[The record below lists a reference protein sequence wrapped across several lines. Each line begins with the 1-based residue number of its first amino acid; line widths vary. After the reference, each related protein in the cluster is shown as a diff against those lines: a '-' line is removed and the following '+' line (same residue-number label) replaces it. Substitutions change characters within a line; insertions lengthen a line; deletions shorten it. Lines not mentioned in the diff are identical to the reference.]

1 MLPYVIL
8 RYIMI
13 DDANLCYL
21 MLLMLPLSDGVLRLD
36 DKADDYALPEGEEP
50 PVPEAL
56 TDPDPGER

>member
-1 MLPYVIL
+1 
-8 RYIMI
+8 
-13 DDANLCYL
+13 